1 MIGQEIQ
8 FSIFIFINNIAIQVS
23 LWFLLQND

>member
-1 MIGQEIQ
+1 MTGQEIQ